1 MAEGVA
7 LKTLSLSSSLPALSI
22 GKLTPTH
29 AFMDFLKFKLSF
41 FLQLSQCL
49 RASAAPLDLIP
60 HLALH
65 LDVRGAPQSPLL
77 TSSVFSLVLLWCFLF
92 Q

>member
-22 GKLTPTH
+22 GKLTPTY
-29 AFMDFLKFKLSF
+29 AFMHFLKFNFYLF
-41 FLQLSQCL
+41 PQLSQCL
-49 RASAAPLDLIP
+49 RGSAAPLDLIP
-60 HLALH
+60 YLALH
-65 LDVRGAPQSPLL
+65 LDVRGALQSPPF